1 MKPTNLPSRYKSLL
15 FGLLFLMPLASLD
28 AQNASLLPASAY
40 PGLRAADGSLL
51 PSVAPYLGQSIKPLT
66 LTVGADLLK
75 KRDNFG
81 YTGDEIRKF
90 FSTPVAL
97 TLDETGLNTSL
108 LKPVPAAGIHP
119 RVLFNPEDVPLIR
132 ERLAK
137 TKAGQSAISAIRN
150 HIAEIL
156 TGPKAKFAADYD
168 ALAAGKEVDHL
179 DPNVPFTMMYEAF
192 RCLIDNDQVGGQK
205 AAAAITTLSQISQ
218 KAVEANIAQ
227 AKKPADKN
235 DFRVVAQGAT
245 YEGTLGLDYDFAFN
259 FMTPAQRDTVRKSLS
274 VASTGMTTIGCET
287 LRTLHTG
294 TSNWI
299 SWACR
304 ALFVVSAIEGEPG
317 YDPSTYE
324 RFANAQANFVAS
336 IYPAGE
342 AFEGWG
348 KDFVFFEHMILI
360 AKRDKLFPG
369 HNTLATT
376 SVRSTYNNYFLASL
390 SPWGNSFT
398 FCDSLASSGS
408 KIARNADVAMYHAL
422 FPNDVA
428 GDFIYRNEISS
439 DYENVGVK
447 TVNTHH
453 PFAVMD
459 TLCCAIFATDMNP
472 VSWDEEFAQVTK
484 DRPLTYFS
492 EDTCNLITRSA
503 WDKDALY
510 LNYLNRAIPGGHQYC
525 DRSHF
530 SLYGLGRFWSIYHYG
545 RQIHEQYLPA
555 NRSVL
560 LADGRGPSIAEA
572 KCVAMVDRPLATFE
586 VTDLSVPWDYEN
598 NGLIKVPQGVEKI
611 QNPFTYNQFRLH
623 ASPLPWMDYPIG
635 ILPDWYTSEKPDPT
649 NKADWYRRNTVK
661 KAFRTAGLIRGP
673 HPYCLIVDDLQ
684 LDAAPHHYDWGMVL
698 ADDLVLGSS
707 RLLAA
712 TPDGSQAEAILNEN
726 PMPDPKAPAPQETDR
741 HLLVRAFSDGPLTD
755 KSVYVDILRLP
766 NPPQHDM
773 EINKFHLTSDGV
785 SPGFKVVLFPY
796 KDGQPVPK
804 TNLSPD
810 HRTLTVAWPD
820 QIDTVTFTPGEGGRT
835 RVSISRGNQEI
846 ATTGS

>member
-1 MKPTNLPSRYKSLL
+1 MLLLSLL
-15 FGLLFLMPLASLD
+15 ATLN
-28 AQNASLLPASAY
+28 AQNASLLPASVY

-51 PSVAPYLGQSIKPLT
+51 PSVAPYLGRDTKPLT

-81 YTGDEIRKF
+81 YTDDEIGKF
-90 FSTPVAL
+90 FSTPVGL

-108 LKPVPAAGIHP
+108 IKPVPAVGIHP

-132 ERLAK
+132 ERLAR
-137 TKAGQSAISAIRN
+137 TQAGQAAISAIRN

-156 TGPKAKFAADYD
+156 TGPKAKFATDYD
-168 ALAAGKEVDHL
+168 ALAGGKIVDPL
-179 DPNVPFTMMYEAF
+179 DPNVPFTLMYEAF
-192 RCLIDNDQVGGQK
+192 RCLIDDDHVGGQK
-205 AAAAITTLSQISQ
+205 AAAAITTLSRISQ

-227 AKKPADKN
+227 ARKPADKN

-245 YEGTLGLDYDFAFN
+245 YEGTIGLDYDFAFN

-317 YDPSTYE
+317 YDPSTYK
-324 RFANAQANFVAS
+324 RFANAQANFIAS
-336 IYPAGE
+336 MYPTGE

-348 KDFVFFEHMILI
+348 KNFMFFEHMILI

-369 HNTLATT
+369 FNTLAST

-398 FCDSLASSGS
+398 FCDSLAASGS

-422 FPNDVA
+422 FPNDAA
-428 GDFIYRNEISS
+428 GDFIYRNQISS

-459 TLCCAIFATDMNP
+459 TLCCAIFATDMDP
-472 VSWDEEFAQVTK
+472 VSWDDEFVQTTK
-484 DRPLTYFS
+484 GHPLTYFS

-545 RQIHEQYLPA
+545 RQIHEQYLPPD
-555 NRSVL
+555 RSVL
-560 LADGRGPSIAEA
+560 LADDHGPSVAEA

-598 NGLIKVPQGVEKI
+598 NGLTHAPQNVEKI

-623 ASPLPWMDYPIG
+623 ASPLPWMNYPIG
-635 ILPDWYTSEKPDPT
+635 ILPDWYTSEKPDAK
-649 NKADWYRRNTVK
+649 NKADWYRRYTVK
-661 KAFRTAGLIRGP
+661 KAFRTAGLVRGP
-673 HPYCLIVDDLQ
+673 HPYSLIVDDLQ
-684 LDAAPHHYDWGMVL
+684 LDAAPHHFDWGMIL
-698 ADDLVLGSS
+698 ADDLVLGTS
-707 RLLAA
+707 RVLGT
-712 TPDGSQAEAILNEN
+712 TPAGSQAEAILNEN
-726 PMPDPKAPAPQETDR
+726 PKPDPKSSAPMQTDR
-741 HLLVRAFSDGPLTD
+741 HLLVRAFSEDPLTD
-755 KSVYVDILRLP
+755 KSVSVGILKLP

-785 SPGFKVVLFPY
+785 SPGFKVLLFPY
-796 KDGQPVPK
+796 RDGQPVP
-804 TNLSPD
+804 TTTLAAD
-810 HRTLTVAWPD
+810 RRTLTVAWPD
-820 QIDTVTFTPGEGGRT
+820 QVDIVKFTSGEGGRT
-835 RVSISRGNQEI
+835 RVSVSRGNQEI
-846 ATTGS
+846 ANTGS